1 MLTVI
6 DVTADVNPDVLI
18 ISIEDFLMGK
28 DINNDNSFMI
38 RFRSSVILMAVAITA
53 MVLGGY
59 VLFGVIVL
67 VTMIGLMELYR
78 VVGVNKS
85 GVGIAGYVVAV
96 LYFGYKL
103 FTEFFLPKMNIID
116 FQFDYPTLFSI
127 WSHGFYI
134 IIAVL
139 LISILAIYVLT
150 FPKFNSEQVTMVLF
164 GFFYV
169 VMPLMYIFQTRQM
182 ECGAYNVWLIFIGS
196 WGSDTMAYVVG
207 RKLGKTKIA
216 PKLSPK
222 KSLEGLIGGIIG
234 AALIGVIYAIIF
246 RNELYSTFSNPI
258 LIFGLTGAIGSVVS
272 QIGDMAASAI
282 KRNKGIKDYGT
293 LIPGHGGILDRFD
306 SVIFIAP
313 IVYLLLNIAAK

>member
-1 MLTVI
+1 
-6 DVTADVNPDVLI
+6 
-18 ISIEDFLMGK
+18 MGK

-53 MVLGGY
+53 MVLGSY
-59 VLFGVIVL
+59 TLFGVIAL
-67 VTMIGLMELYR
+67 ITLIGLMELYR
-78 VVGVNKS
+78 VVGVNKMS
-85 GVGIAGYVVAV
+85 AGFVGYSIAV
-96 LYFGYKL
+96 LYFIYVFIKE
-103 FTEFFLPKMNIID
+103 FIITEINFID
-116 FQFDYPTLFSI
+116 FSLNHSVLFKIYTMS
-127 WSHGFYI
+127 FLI
-134 IIAVL
+134 IIALL
-139 LISILAIYVLT
+139 LIILLAVYVLT
-150 FPKFNSEQVTMVLF
+150 FPKYNSEQITMVFF

-169 VMPLMYIFQTRQM
+169 VMPLMYIFLTRQM
-182 ECGAYNVWLIFIGS
+182 EGGAYTVWLIFIGS

-222 KSLEGLIGGIIG
+222 KSLEGLIGGIVG
-234 AALIGVIYAIIF
+234 AALIGIIYALIF
-246 RNELYSTFSNPI
+246 KSKLDEYFSNPI
-258 LIFGLTGAIGSVVS
+258 LVFALTGAIGSVVS

-313 IVYLLLNIAAK
+313 IVYLLMNIFSR

>member
-1 MLTVI
+1 
-6 DVTADVNPDVLI
+6 
-18 ISIEDFLMGK
+18 MGK

-38 RFRSSVILMAVAITA
+38 RLRSSIILMAVAITA

-67 VTMIGLMELYR
+67 ITMIGLMELFR
-78 VVGVNKS
+78 VVKVNKS
-85 GVGIAGYVVAV
+85 GLGAAGYIAAF
-96 LYFGYKL
+96 LYFL
-103 FTEFFLPKMNIID
+103 FIMITDLLKYNEPWINSLKPVFFPFFAAMFL
-116 FQFDYPTLFSI
+116 
-127 WSHGFYI
+127 
-134 IIAVL
+134 VV
-139 LISILAIYVLT
+139 ILAIYVLT
-150 FPKFNSEQVTMVLF
+150 FPRYNSEQIATVFF

-169 VMPLMYIFQTRQM
+169 AVTLSYIFKVREM
-182 ECGAYNVWLIFIGS
+182 ECGAYSVWLIFIGS

-207 RKLGKTKIA
+207 RKIGKHKIA

-222 KSLEGLIGGIIG
+222 KSLEGLIGGIVG
-234 AALIGVIYAIIF
+234 AALIGVIFAIIF
-246 RNELYSTFSNPI
+246 KSKLEGTFGNPI
-258 LIFGLTGAIGSVVS
+258 LIFALTGAVGSVVS

-313 IVYLLLNIAAK
+313 IVYYLLYFAIA

>member
-1 MLTVI
+1 
-6 DVTADVNPDVLI
+6 
-18 ISIEDFLMGK
+18 MGK

-38 RFRSSVILMAVAITA
+38 RFRSSVILMAVAIAA
-53 MVLGGY
+53 MVFGEY

-67 VTMIGLMELYR
+67 ISLIGLMELYR
-78 VVGVNKS
+78 VVGVNRSKA
-85 GVGIAGYVVAV
+85 GAVGYGIAV
-96 LYFGYKL
+96 LYFIYQAFTYFIMPEINLGDFMRHKVL
-103 FTEFFLPKMNIID
+103 FNIWNNADLIIMA
-116 FQFDYPTLFSI
+116 LL
-127 WSHGFYI
+127 I
-134 IIAVL
+134 IILLAV
-139 LISILAIYVLT
+139 YVLT
-150 FPKFNSEQVTMVLF
+150 FPKYNSEQITMVFF

-169 VMPLMYIFQTRQM
+169 VMALMYIFKTRQISGG
-182 ECGAYNVWLIFIGS
+182 EYAVWLIFIGS

-222 KSLEGLIGGIIG
+222 KSLEGLIGGIVG
-234 AALIGVIYAIIF
+234 AALIGIIF
-246 RNELYSTFSNPI
+246 AVIFRTQLLESFSNPI

-313 IVYLLLNIAAK
+313 IVYFMLTVFA

>member
-1 MLTVI
+1 MI
-6 DVTADVNPDVLI
+6 K
-18 ISIEDFLMGK
+18 MGK

-53 MVLGGY
+53 MVLGSY
-59 VLFGVIVL
+59 TLFGVIVL
-67 VTMIGLMELYR
+67 ITMIGLMELYR

-85 GVGIAGYVVAV
+85 KAGAVGYIIAF
-96 LYFGYKL
+96 LYFL
-103 FTEFFLPKMNIID
+103 RIFFQYFIIPDLNIID
-116 FQFDYPTLFSI
+116 LMSENKICFNLWINSFA
-127 WSHGFYI
+127 I
-134 IIAVL
+134 IIAL
-139 LISILAIYVLT
+139 LIILALAVYVLT
-150 FPKFNSEQVTMVLF
+150 FPKYNSEQITMVVF

-169 VMPLMYIFQTRQM
+169 VMPLMYIFQTRQLSGG
-182 ECGAYNVWLIFIGS
+182 EYAVWLIFIGS

-207 RKLGKTKIA
+207 RKIGKTKIA

-222 KSLEGLIGGIIG
+222 KSLEGLIGGIVG
-234 AALIGVIYAIIF
+234 AALIGVIFAIIF
-246 RNELYSTFSNPI
+246 KSQLEESFSNPI
-258 LIFGLTGAIGSVVS
+258 LLFGLTGAIGSVVS

-313 IVYLLLNIAAK
+313 IVYFMLTVFA

>member
-1 MLTVI
+1 
-6 DVTADVNPDVLI
+6 
-18 ISIEDFLMGK
+18 MGK

-38 RFRSSVILMAVAITA
+38 RFRSSVILMAVAIAA
-53 MVLGGY
+53 MVFGEY

-67 VTMIGLMELYR
+67 ISLIGLMELYR
-78 VVGVNKS
+78 VVGVNRSKA
-85 GVGIAGYVVAV
+85 GAVGYGITV
-96 LYFGYKL
+96 LYFIYQAFTYFIMPEINLGDFMRHKVL
-103 FTEFFLPKMNIID
+103 FNIWD
-116 FQFDYPTLFSI
+116 NADL
-127 WSHGFYI
+127 I
-134 IIAVL
+134 IIAL
-139 LISILAIYVLT
+139 LIIILLAVYVLT
-150 FPKFNSEQVTMVLF
+150 FPKYNSEQITMVFF

-169 VMPLMYIFQTRQM
+169 VIALMYIFKTRQISGG
-182 ECGAYNVWLIFIGS
+182 EYAVWLIFIGS

-222 KSLEGLIGGIIG
+222 KSLEGLIGGIVG
-234 AALIGVIYAIIF
+234 AALIGIIF
-246 RNELYSTFSNPI
+246 AVIFRTQLLESFSNPI

-313 IVYLLLNIAAK
+313 IVYFMLTVFA

>member
-1 MLTVI
+1 
-6 DVTADVNPDVLI
+6 
-18 ISIEDFLMGK
+18 MGK

-53 MVLGGY
+53 MVLGSY
-59 VLFGVIVL
+59 TLFGVIAL
-67 VTMIGLMELYR
+67 ITLIGLMELYR
-78 VVGVNKS
+78 VVGVNKMS
-85 GVGIAGYVVAV
+85 AGFVGYSIAV
-96 LYFGYKL
+96 LYFIYVFIK
-103 FTEFFLPKMNIID
+103 EFIITDINIID
-116 FQFDYPTLFSI
+116 FTLNHSVLFKIYTMS
-127 WSHGFYI
+127 FLI
-134 IIAVL
+134 IIALL
-139 LISILAIYVLT
+139 LIILLAVYVLT
-150 FPKFNSEQVTMVLF
+150 FPKYNSEQITMVFF

-169 VMPLMYIFQTRQM
+169 VMPLMYIFLTRQM
-182 ECGAYNVWLIFIGS
+182 EGGAYTVWLIFIGS

-222 KSLEGLIGGIIG
+222 KSLEGLIGGIVG
-234 AALIGVIYAIIF
+234 AALIGIIYALIF
-246 RNELYSTFSNPI
+246 KSKLDEYFSNPI
-258 LIFGLTGAIGSVVS
+258 LVFALTGAIGSVVS

-313 IVYLLLNIAAK
+313 IVYLLMNIFSR

>member
-1 MLTVI
+1 
-6 DVTADVNPDVLI
+6 
-18 ISIEDFLMGK
+18 MGK

-38 RFRSSVILMAVAITA
+38 RLRSSIILMAVAIAA
-53 MVLGGY
+53 MVFGGY
-59 VLFGVIVL
+59 VLFSILVL
-67 VTMIGLMELYR
+67 ITMIGLMELFR

-85 GVGIAGYVVAV
+85 GLGAVGYIFAGLYYLYLLLTELLKYKEAWLKAIKPVFFPLFVA
-96 LYFGYKL
+96 
-103 FTEFFLPKMNIID
+103 I
-116 FQFDYPTLFSI
+116 
-127 WSHGFYI
+127 
-134 IIAVL
+134 L
-139 LISILAIYVLT
+139 LVIILAVYVLT
-150 FPKFNSEQVTMVLF
+150 FPKYNSEQVTMVFF

-169 VMPLMYIFQTRQM
+169 AVCLSYILKVREM
-182 ECGAYNVWLIFIGS
+182 DCGAYSVWLIFIGS

-222 KSLEGLIGGIIG
+222 KSLEGLIGGIVG

-246 RNELYSTFSNPI
+246 KSQLETAFSNPI
-258 LIFGLTGAIGSVVS
+258 LVFALVGAIGSVVS

-282 KRNKGIKDYGT
+282 KRNKKIKDYGT

-313 IVYLLLNIAAK
+313 IVYYLLYFSLS

>member
-1 MLTVI
+1 
-6 DVTADVNPDVLI
+6 
-18 ISIEDFLMGK
+18 MGK

-53 MVLGGY
+53 MVLGSY
-59 VLFGVIVL
+59 TLFGVIAL
-67 VTMIGLMELYR
+67 ITLIGLMELYR
-78 VVGVNKS
+78 VVGVNKMS
-85 GVGIAGYVVAV
+85 AGFVGYFIAV
-96 LYFGYKL
+96 LYFIYVFIK
-103 FTEFFLPKMNIID
+103 EFIMTDIDIID
-116 FQFDYPTLFSI
+116 FTLNHSVLFKIYSM
-127 WSHGFYI
+127 SFLI
-134 IIAVL
+134 IIALL
-139 LISILAIYVLT
+139 LIILLAVYVLT
-150 FPKFNSEQVTMVLF
+150 FPKYNSEQITMVFF

-169 VMPLMYIFQTRQM
+169 VMPLMYIFLTRQM
-182 ECGAYNVWLIFIGS
+182 EGGAYTVWLIFIGS

-222 KSLEGLIGGIIG
+222 KSLEGLIGGIVG
-234 AALIGVIYAIIF
+234 AALIGIIYALIF
-246 RNELYSTFSNPI
+246 KSKLDEYFSNPI
-258 LIFGLTGAIGSVVS
+258 LVFALTGAIGSVVS

-313 IVYLLLNIAAK
+313 IVYLLMNIFSR

>member
-1 MLTVI
+1 
-6 DVTADVNPDVLI
+6 
-18 ISIEDFLMGK
+18 MGK

-38 RFRSSVILMAVAITA
+38 RLRSSIILMAVAITA

-67 VTMIGLMELYR
+67 ITMIGLMELYR

-85 GVGIAGYVVAV
+85 GLGATGYIFAL
-96 LYFGYKL
+96 LYFLFLMITDLLKYKEPWIKSL
-103 FTEFFLPKMNIID
+103 KPVFFPV
-116 FQFDYPTLFSI
+116 F
-127 WSHGFYI
+127 
-134 IIAVL
+134 IAVFL
-139 LISILAIYVLT
+139 VVVLAVYVLT
-150 FPKFNSEQVTMVLF
+150 FPKYNSEKITLVFF

-169 VMPLMYIFQTRQM
+169 AVTLSYIFKVREM
-182 ECGAYNVWLIFIGS
+182 ECGAYSVWLIFIGS
-196 WGSDTMAYVVG
+196 WGSDTMAYLVG

-222 KSLEGLIGGIIG
+222 KSLEGLIGGIVG
-234 AALIGVIYAIIF
+234 AALIGVIFALIF
-246 RNELYSTFSNPI
+246 KSQLEGTFNNPI
-258 LIFGLTGAIGSVVS
+258 LIFGLVGAIGSVVS

-313 IVYLLLNIAAK
+313 IVYYMLYFSI

>member
-1 MLTVI
+1 MI
-6 DVTADVNPDVLI
+6 K
-18 ISIEDFLMGK
+18 MGK

-53 MVLGGY
+53 MVLGSY
-59 VLFGVIVL
+59 TLFGVIVL
-67 VTMIGLMELYR
+67 ITMIGLMELYR

-85 GVGIAGYVVAV
+85 KAGAVGYIIAF
-96 LYFGYKL
+96 LYFL
-103 FTEFFLPKMNIID
+103 RIFFQYFIIPDLNIID
-116 FQFDYPTLFSI
+116 LMSENKICFNLWINSFA
-127 WSHGFYI
+127 I
-134 IIAVL
+134 IIAL
-139 LISILAIYVLT
+139 LIILALAVYVLT
-150 FPKFNSEQVTMVLF
+150 FPKYNSEQITMVVF

-169 VMPLMYIFQTRQM
+169 VMPLMYIFQTRQLSGG
-182 ECGAYNVWLIFIGS
+182 EYAVWLIFIGS

-207 RKLGKTKIA
+207 RKIGKTKIA

-222 KSLEGLIGGIIG
+222 KSLEGLIGGIVG
-234 AALIGVIYAIIF
+234 AALIGVIFAIIF
-246 RNELYSTFSNPI
+246 KSQLEESFSNPI
-258 LIFGLTGAIGSVVS
+258 LLFGLTGAIGSVVS

-313 IVYLLLNIAAK
+313 IVYLMISVFA

>member
-1 MLTVI
+1 
-6 DVTADVNPDVLI
+6 
-18 ISIEDFLMGK
+18 MGK

-53 MVLGGY
+53 MVLGEY

-67 VTMIGLMELYR
+67 ISLIGLMELYR
-78 VVGVNKS
+78 VVGVNRSKA
-85 GVGIAGYVVAV
+85 GAVGYGIAV
-96 LYFGYKL
+96 LYFIYQAFTYFIMPEISLGDFMRHKVL
-103 FTEFFLPKMNIID
+103 FNIWNNAD
-116 FQFDYPTLFSI
+116 L
-127 WSHGFYI
+127 I
-134 IIAVL
+134 IIAL
-139 LISILAIYVLT
+139 LIIILLDVYVLT
-150 FPKFNSEQVTMVLF
+150 FPKYNSEQITMVFF

-169 VMPLMYIFQTRQM
+169 VIALMYIFKTRQISGG
-182 ECGAYNVWLIFIGS
+182 EYAVWLIFIGS

-222 KSLEGLIGGIIG
+222 KSLEGLIGGIVG
-234 AALIGVIYAIIF
+234 AALIGIIF
-246 RNELYSTFSNPI
+246 ALIFRTQLLESFSNPI

-313 IVYLLLNIAAK
+313 IVYFMLTVFA

>member
-1 MLTVI
+1 
-6 DVTADVNPDVLI
+6 
-18 ISIEDFLMGK
+18 MGK

-38 RFRSSVILMAVAITA
+38 RFRSSVILMAVAIAA
-53 MVLGGY
+53 MVFGEY

-67 VTMIGLMELYR
+67 ISLIGLMELYR
-78 VVGVNKS
+78 VVGVNRSKA
-85 GVGIAGYVVAV
+85 GAVGYGIAV
-96 LYFGYKL
+96 LYFIYQAFTYFIMPEINLGDFMRHKVL
-103 FTEFFLPKMNIID
+103 FNIWNNAD
-116 FQFDYPTLFSI
+116 L
-127 WSHGFYI
+127 I
-134 IIAVL
+134 IIAL
-139 LISILAIYVLT
+139 LIIILLAVYVLT
-150 FPKFNSEQVTMVLF
+150 FPKYNSEQITMVFF

-169 VMPLMYIFQTRQM
+169 VIALMYIFKTRQISGG
-182 ECGAYNVWLIFIGS
+182 EYAVWLIFIGS

-222 KSLEGLIGGIIG
+222 KSLEGLIGGIVG
-234 AALIGVIYAIIF
+234 AALIGIIF
-246 RNELYSTFSNPI
+246 AVIFRTQLLESFSNPI

-313 IVYLLLNIAAK
+313 IVYFMLTVFA

>member
-1 MLTVI
+1 
-6 DVTADVNPDVLI
+6 
-18 ISIEDFLMGK
+18 MGK

-38 RFRSSVILMAVAITA
+38 RLRSSIILMAVSITA

-67 VTMIGLMELYR
+67 ITMIGLMELYR

-85 GVGIAGYVVAV
+85 GLGAAGYIFAL
-96 LYFGYKL
+96 LYFLFLMITDLLKYKEPWIKSL
-103 FTEFFLPKMNIID
+103 KPVFFPV
-116 FQFDYPTLFSI
+116 F
-127 WSHGFYI
+127 
-134 IIAVL
+134 IAVFL
-139 LISILAIYVLT
+139 VVVLAVYVLT
-150 FPKFNSEQVTMVLF
+150 FPKYNSEKITMVFF

-169 VMPLMYIFQTRQM
+169 AVTLSYIFKVREM
-182 ECGAYNVWLIFIGS
+182 ECGAYSVWLIFIGS
-196 WGSDTMAYVVG
+196 WGSDTMAYLVG

-222 KSLEGLIGGIIG
+222 KSLEGLIGGIVG
-234 AALIGVIYAIIF
+234 AALIGVIFALIF
-246 RNELYSTFSNPI
+246 KSQLEGTFKNPI
-258 LIFGLTGAIGSVVS
+258 LIFGLVGAIGSVVS

-313 IVYLLLNIAAK
+313 IVYYMLYFSI

>member
-1 MLTVI
+1 MQTVT
-6 DVTADVNPDVLI
+6 DVTVEENHNQK
-18 ISIEDFLMGK
+18 DFQMGK

-38 RFRSSVILMAVAITA
+38 RFRSSVILMAVAIA
-53 MVLGGY
+53 SMVLGGY
-59 VLFGVIVL
+59 VLFGVIL
-67 VTMIGLMELYR
+67 LISMIGLMELYR

-85 GVGIAGYVVAV
+85 KAGAVGYIFAV
-96 LYFGYKL
+96 LYFVFFFIVEYFGDEVANAAIEINNKNIML
-103 FTEFFLPKMNIID
+103 FIGSYFPLLIA
-116 FQFDYPTLFSI
+116 LFI
-127 WSHGFYI
+127 V
-134 IIAVL
+134 VL
-139 LISILAIYVLT
+139 LAVYVLT
-150 FPKFNSEQVTMVLF
+150 FPKFNSEQITMVFF

-169 VMPLMYIFQTRQM
+169 AVTLSYILRVREM
-182 ECGAYNVWLIFIGS
+182 DCGSYTVWLIFIGS

-222 KSLEGLIGGIIG
+222 KSLEGLIGGIVG
-234 AALIGVIYAIIF
+234 AAL
-246 RNELYSTFSNPI
+246 
-258 LIFGLTGAIGSVVS
+258 GSVVS

-313 IVYLLLNIAAK
+313 IVYWLLFIFI

>member
-1 MLTVI
+1 
-6 DVTADVNPDVLI
+6 
-18 ISIEDFLMGK
+18 MGK

-38 RFRSSVILMAVAITA
+38 RFRSSVILMAVAIAA
-53 MVLGGY
+53 MVFGEY

-67 VTMIGLMELYR
+67 ISLIGLMELYR
-78 VVGVNKS
+78 VVGVNRSKA
-85 GVGIAGYVVAV
+85 GAVGYSIAV
-96 LYFGYKL
+96 LYFIYQAFTYFIMPEINLGDFMRHKVL
-103 FTEFFLPKMNIID
+103 FNIWNNAD
-116 FQFDYPTLFSI
+116 L
-127 WSHGFYI
+127 I
-134 IIAVL
+134 IIAL
-139 LISILAIYVLT
+139 LIIILLAVYVLT
-150 FPKFNSEQVTMVLF
+150 FPKYNSEQITMVFF

-169 VMPLMYIFQTRQM
+169 VMALMYIFKTRQISGG
-182 ECGAYNVWLIFIGS
+182 EYAVWLIFIGS

-222 KSLEGLIGGIIG
+222 KSLEGLIGGIVG
-234 AALIGVIYAIIF
+234 AALIGIIFAVIF
-246 RNELYSTFSNPI
+246 RNQLLESFSNPI

-313 IVYLLLNIAAK
+313 IVYFMLTVFA

>member
-1 MLTVI
+1 
-6 DVTADVNPDVLI
+6 
-18 ISIEDFLMGK
+18 MGK

-38 RFRSSVILMAVAITA
+38 RFRSSIILMAVAITA
-53 MVLGGY
+53 MVFGKY
-59 VLFGVIVL
+59 VLFAVIAL
-67 VTMIGLMELYR
+67 ITMIGLMELYR

-85 GVGIAGYVVAV
+85 KAGAVGYGIAA
-96 LYFGYKL
+96 LYFLYQAFTNFIMPEINIGDFMQHTVL
-103 FTEFFLPKMNIID
+103 FNIWTNAI
-116 FQFDYPTLFSI
+116 L
-127 WSHGFYI
+127 I
-134 IIAVL
+134 IIALL
-139 LISILAIYVLT
+139 LILVLAVYVLT
-150 FPKFNSEQVTMVLF
+150 FPKYNSEQITMVVF

-169 VMPLMYIFQTRQM
+169 VMPLMYIFQTRQLSGG
-182 ECGAYNVWLIFIGS
+182 EYAVWLIFIGS

-222 KSLEGLIGGIIG
+222 KSLEGLIGGIVG
-234 AALIGVIYAIIF
+234 AALIGVIFAIIF
-246 RNELYSTFSNPI
+246 KSQLEESFSNPI
-258 LIFGLTGAIGSVVS
+258 LLFGLTGAIGSVVS

-313 IVYLLLNIAAK
+313 IVYFMITVFA

>member
-1 MLTVI
+1 
-6 DVTADVNPDVLI
+6 
-18 ISIEDFLMGK
+18 MGK

-53 MVLGGY
+53 MVLGSY
-59 VLFGVIVL
+59 TLFGVIAL
-67 VTMIGLMELYR
+67 ITLIGLMELYR
-78 VVGVNKS
+78 VVGVNKMS
-85 GVGIAGYVVAV
+85 AGFVGYSIAV
-96 LYFGYKL
+96 LYFIYVFIKE
-103 FTEFFLPKMNIID
+103 FIITEID
-116 FQFDYPTLFSI
+116 FIDFSLNHSVLFKIYTMS
-127 WSHGFYI
+127 FLI
-134 IIAVL
+134 IIALL
-139 LISILAIYVLT
+139 LIILLAVYVLT
-150 FPKFNSEQVTMVLF
+150 FPKYNSEQITMVFF

-169 VMPLMYIFQTRQM
+169 VMPLMYIFLTRQM
-182 ECGAYNVWLIFIGS
+182 EGGAYTVWLIFIGS

-222 KSLEGLIGGIIG
+222 KSLEGLIGGIVG
-234 AALIGVIYAIIF
+234 AALIGIIYALIF
-246 RNELYSTFSNPI
+246 KSKLDEYFSNPI
-258 LIFGLTGAIGSVVS
+258 LVFALTGAIGSVVS

-313 IVYLLLNIAAK
+313 IVYLLMNIFSR

>member
-1 MLTVI
+1 
-6 DVTADVNPDVLI
+6 
-18 ISIEDFLMGK
+18 MGK

-38 RFRSSVILMAVAITA
+38 RFRSSVILMAVAIAA
-53 MVLGGY
+53 MVFGEY

-67 VTMIGLMELYR
+67 ISLIGLMELYR
-78 VVGVNKS
+78 VVGVNRSKA
-85 GVGIAGYVVAV
+85 GAVGYGIAV
-96 LYFGYKL
+96 LYFIYQAFTYFIMPEINLGDFMRHKVL
-103 FTEFFLPKMNIID
+103 FNIWNNAD
-116 FQFDYPTLFSI
+116 L
-127 WSHGFYI
+127 I
-134 IIAVL
+134 IIAL
-139 LISILAIYVLT
+139 LIIILLAVYVLT
-150 FPKFNSEQVTMVLF
+150 FPKYNSEQITMVFF

-169 VMPLMYIFQTRQM
+169 VMALMYIFKTRQISGG
-182 ECGAYNVWLIFIGS
+182 EYAVWLIFIGS

-222 KSLEGLIGGIIG
+222 KSLEGLIGGIVG
-234 AALIGVIYAIIF
+234 AALIGIIF
-246 RNELYSTFSNPI
+246 AVIFRTQLLESFSNPI

-313 IVYLLLNIAAK
+313 IVYFMLTVFA